1 MQKLNGNT
9 LVKTPPGT
17 CWVTLNSGDLRT
29 LGMQKGSNIPLK
41 GGVVGCRH
49 KHKSGGSQPQ
59 LQTWAVLLTGC
70 VTLCK

>member
-59 LQTWAVLLTGC
+59 LPTWAVLLTGC

>member
-9 LVKTPPGT
+9 LVKTLPGT
-17 CWVTLNSGDLRT
+17 CWVTLNGGDLRT
-29 LGMQKGSNIPLK
+29 LGMQEGSSIPLK
-41 GGVVGCRH
+41 GGAVGCHH

-59 LQTWAVLLTGC
+59 VQTWTVLLTGC